1 MNSDEQKNIIKTKD
15 IHFNEQVFQQLVN
28 GFENAKKA
36 QQEFDMTYMKTY
48 PSVRQQIRMRI
59 TTPHLFGDLLRS
71 NFLREVIYNQ
81 YEDEKKKRMK
91 ILRDNFFTSWYDLQW
106 WSKKLNQDQQQ
117 FDAEK
122 DKSSWFEKLFKAYRI
137 FTNFGRVY
145 QTFKSMYKAAKNSQ
159 GFRSLFGRSYNL
171 YNEQDYRAFQTN
183 LNKALI
189 DSVDVVQAGL
199 LTWFK
204 PTVLSIR
211 GLYLTQLQ
219 KLYDKFAWWLFKEIF
234 WGNNWVDV
242 IFSIAGYAIT
252 IAGFIW
258 TGGASSAI
266 AAGQLSYRI
275 GKVSLLMKRVFGAF
289 SKTKTAVRFANKGK
303 NVHKMTTIGR
313 WGRRAEA
320 WGKRSIHSSGA
331 TKAMNRLDKARQRL
345 NDSKWIKRAVSSPL
359 KFYIMWGKFTDYQ
372 AVRGYFHRRTRLMYQ
387 GMRGQL
393 TKWEYA
399 TDAVDDII
407 DGMKLL
413 SNAGKQRYLSQ
424 KYHDNRVNKK
434 FGLQMKMSDKEVKKY
449 PFFTTL
455 EKLQIFFNK
464 LQKSGLGKIKFGNI
478 FGLNSQ
484 WKRGGSMAL
493 IMSNLTG
500 KKGDIISWHRGGKQ
514 LLLQFSDKQKISIVL
529 DEDGKVDIVQV
540 GEKAMY
546 WQKAISN
553 TQRQLAGRKNNV
565 KVSGFQWRYSSVN
578 TQYKRKMKISN
589 GASIKFTGLSF
600 GKELK
605 QKMIEND
612 KALLVLQNDK
622 LDLYIHEKY
631 ILGQN
636 FQDNFKSFTKYGQ
649 KQLSAEYELKKQ
661 CQLLLQIVIDK
672 TSNDEGI
679 QYDLE
684 EAKKLYK
691 QIIDKID
698 DLYFV
703 QRQITYG
710 KDGTSV
716 VGYYQ
721 ENRWR
726 KKVEFSDK
734 TKKQLRHL
742 MNAGNVTQLRRIQK
756 TVDARVKTQKYR
768 ENYKNQN
775 GKYESV
781 QRQRFITIQKRV
793 RKANPDF
800 GYTDYTIEEYSLSN
814 STMQALLNNGQKQ
827 GYIENGRYHSK

>member
-48 PSVRQQIRMRI
+48 PSVRQQMRI
-59 TTPHLFGDLLRS
+59 RITAPHLFGSFLRS

-81 YEDEKKKRMK
+81 YECEKKKRMK

-122 DKSSWFEKLFKAYRI
+122 DKSSWFGKLFKAYRI

-183 LNKALI
+183 LNKALT
-189 DSVDVVQAGL
+189 DSVGVVQAGL

-204 PTVLSIR
+204 PTILSIR

-219 KLYDKFAWWLFKEIF
+219 KLYDKLAWWLFKEIF
-234 WGNNWVDV
+234 WGNNWVDI
-242 IFSIAGYAIT
+242 IFSIAGYAIS

-258 TGGASSAI
+258 SFGGSSAI
-266 AAGQLSYRI
+266 AAGQWAYRI
-275 GKVSLLMKRVFGAF
+275 GKVSLLMKRVFGIF
-289 SKTKTAVRFANKGK
+289 SKTKTAVRFAKKGK

-320 WGKRSIHSSGA
+320 WGKRAMRSSGA
-331 TKAMNRLDKARQRL
+331 AKAMKRLDKAREKL
-345 NDSKWIKRAVSSPL
+345 NDYKWIKRAVSGPL

-372 AVRGYFHRRTRLMYQ
+372 AVRGYINRRTRLMYQ
-387 GMRGQL
+387 GMRGQI

-399 TDAVDDII
+399 TDAVGDII
-407 DGMKLL
+407 GGMKLL
-413 SNAGKQRYLSQ
+413 SNAGRQRYLSQ

-434 FGLQMKMSDKEVKKY
+434 FGLQMKMSNKEVKKY

-464 LQKSGLGKIKFGNI
+464 LQKNGLGKINFGNI

-514 LLLQFSDKQKISIVL
+514 LLFQFSDKQKISIVL
-529 DEDGKVDIVQV
+529 DKDGKVDIVQV

-553 TQRQLAGRKNNV
+553 TQKQLAGRKSNA
-565 KVSGFQWRYSSVN
+565 KISGFQWKYSPVN

-600 GKELK
+600 GKEQK
-605 QKMIEND
+605 QINND
-612 KALLVLQNDK
+612 KALLVLLNDK
-622 LDLYIHEKY
+622 LDLYIDENY

-636 FQDNFKSFTKYGQ
+636 FQDNFRSFAKYGQ
-649 KQLSAEYELKKQ
+649 KQLSAEQKLKKQ

-672 TSNDEGI
+672 TSNDEGKDFDAQTSREVVDEI
-679 QYDLE
+679 INILETMQYYDVVQFYGRDGKPLE
-684 EAKKLYK
+684 MEKYK
-691 QIIDKID
+691 TRRTKTEQKIGKEDIKRFRKELEDIARRGDYQALRRVRDKIKGRVEFD
-698 DLYFV
+698 EKRNVAYT
-703 QRQITYG
+703 QHITRNVIQWG
-710 KDGTSV
+710 ASSGWHQTST
-716 VGYYQ
+716 GQYQ
-721 ENRWR
+721 E
-726 KKVEFSDK
+726 KLFTAQIDDII
-734 TKKQLRHL
+734 
-742 MNAGNVTQLRRIQK
+742 G
-756 TVDARVKTQKYR
+756 
-768 ENYKNQN
+768 
-775 GKYESV
+775 ESM
-781 QRQRFITIQKRV
+781 T
-793 RKANPDF
+793 
-800 GYTDYTIEEYSLSN
+800 SN
-814 STMQALLNNGQKQ
+814 
-827 GYIENGRYHSK
+827 GYIDDKGNYHSE